1 MTYFVWLVLDDPSLS
16 DALLDAWEAA
26 GVRGVTILESSGIG
40 RYRRKSL
47 RDDMPLMPSLRNLL
61 RGEETHHRTFFSL
74 VEDEAQVER
83 LAEVAQAVIGDFSLP
98 HTGIFIA
105 LPVSHAYG
113 LVKQR
118 SAR

>member
-1 MTYFVWLVLDDPSLS
+1 MNYFVLLVLDDPGLS
-16 DALLDAWEAA
+16 DALLDAWENA

-61 RGEETHHRTFFSL
+61 RGEETHHRTFFSV
-74 VEDEAQVER
+74 VEGEAQVER
-83 LAEVAQAVIGDFSLP
+83 LAEAAQAVIGDFSQP
-98 HTGIFIA
+98 NTGVFFAMPIA
-105 LPVSHAYG
+105 YAYG

-118 SAR
+118 ST